1 MGAVI
6 GLERRKH
13 RDGVRT
19 LRDSL
24 SNQTGSAVAHE
35 LPDFLHRAR
44 RIAEGCKN
52 VVDAVGQVCQRIQKR
67 AVQIE

>member
-13 RDGVRT
+13 RGGVRT
-19 LRDSL
+19 LRDGL

-35 LPDFLHRAR
+35 LADFLHRALG
-44 RIAEGCKN
+44 IAKGCKN
-52 VVDAVGQVCQRIQKR
+52 VVDAAGKVG
-67 AVQIE
+67 